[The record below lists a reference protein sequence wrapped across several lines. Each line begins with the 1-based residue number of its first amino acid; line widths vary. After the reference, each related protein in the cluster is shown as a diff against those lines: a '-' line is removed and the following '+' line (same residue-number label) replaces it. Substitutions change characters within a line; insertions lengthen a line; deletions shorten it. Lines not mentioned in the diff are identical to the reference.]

1 MKSKSKLGTCL
12 RVALVAALGVNLA
25 ACSTTASSTS
35 SSASAPATTTTTTSP
50 ATTVI
55 EAALPLIRTGAAV
68 ATGVVLDFTV
78 SQSSTRTRLANEM
91 YAAASAIY
99 SLSGGAFPS
108 PAQLQST
115 VTAFGGSQADA
126 SYAQFASGIASLYAT
141 YYPQLSTGTAKTAED
156 LLNALAG
163 GIEDATQSYVA
174 VPAAAASATGGS
186 I

>member
-1 MKSKSKLGTCL
+1 MKSERKLGTWL
-12 RVALVAALGVNLA
+12 RVALVATLGVNLA

-35 SSASAPATTTTTTSP
+35 SAASAPATTATST
-50 ATTVI
+50 ATTGI

-108 PAQLQST
+108 PSQLQST
-115 VTAFGGSQADA
+115 VTAFGGSQVDA
-126 SYAQFASGIASLYAT
+126 GYAQFASGISSLYAM
-141 YYPQLSTGTAKTAED
+141 YYPQLSTGNAKTAAD

-163 GIEDATQSYVA
+163 GIEDATQSYVT
-174 VPAAAASATGGS
+174 VPAAGAIGASS
-186 I
+186 

>member
-1 MKSKSKLGTCL
+1 MNMKSKL
-12 RVALVAALGVNLA
+12 RFETGLRIALVAALGVNLA
-25 ACSTTASSTS
+25 ACSTTASSTPS
-35 SSASAPATTTTTTSP
+35 STSAPATTTST

-55 EAALPLIRTGAAV
+55 ESALPLIRTGAAV

-99 SLSGGAFPS
+99 SLSGGTFPS

-126 SYAQFASGIASLYAT
+126 GYAQFASGISSLYAM
-141 YYPQLSTGTAKTAED
+141 YYPQLSTGNAKTAAD

-163 GIEDATQSYVA
+163 GIEDATQSYVT
-174 VPAAAASATGGS
+174 VPSASAIGAS
-186 I
+186 S